1 MAQLFIKIILTDK
14 NILVDGSEENKT
26 LGRLLSEI
34 LLSETAGDP
43 IKLHDW
49 GTQLRQE
56 NILEVDDSDYKT
68 IYELLKT
75 TPRVVVTSRAQIMK
89 KMDEAKEKIR
99 QQKGK

>member
-14 NILVDGSEENKT
+14 NILVDGTEENKT
-26 LGRLLSEI
+26 LGKLLSEI
-34 LLSETAGDP
+34 LLSETTGDP

-89 KMDEAKEKIR
+89 KMDEAKEKTR

>member
-14 NILVDGSEENKT
+14 NILVDGTEENKT
-26 LGRLLSEI
+26 LGKLLSEI
-34 LLSETAGDP
+34 LLSETTGDP